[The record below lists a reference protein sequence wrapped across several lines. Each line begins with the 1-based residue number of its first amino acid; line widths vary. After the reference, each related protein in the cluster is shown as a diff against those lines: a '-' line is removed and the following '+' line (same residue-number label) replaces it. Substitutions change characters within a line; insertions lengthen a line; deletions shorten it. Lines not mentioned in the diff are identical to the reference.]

1 MCVARQED
9 GRMTALEISKRTAV
23 PASIAARLCQKMTD
37 AKLMKSVDIS
47 KNSTG
52 YLMSDGALNKT
63 LYDVISA
70 VEGHSELFAVFDRTT
85 EMFSAG
91 SQYFEGAEEKLTDLL
106 KQLTLQ
112 KLKDGFFEEKR

>member
-1 MCVARQED
+1 MQLKRDTEYALRILMCVARQED

-52 YLMSDGALNKT
+52 
-63 LYDVISA
+63 
-70 VEGHSELFAVFDRTT
+70 
-85 EMFSAG
+85 
-91 SQYFEGAEEKLTDLL
+91 
-106 KQLTLQ
+106 
-112 KLKDGFFEEKR
+112 